1 MSGVHVGT
9 RLDQLVVLRDHV
21 LAEIEKER
29 RAGWANG
36 QGIRT
41 TPEPAVALMNTLGVT
56 SREVKA
62 WAVDAGLLTAVR
74 RGRVSLT
81 IVKAYQEA
89 NHQT

>member
-9 RLDQLVVLRDHV
+9 RLDQLVVLRDQV
-21 LAEIEKER
+21 TAEIELER
-29 RAGWANG
+29 RKGWANG
-36 QGIRT
+36 RGMLDIPT
-41 TPEPAVALMNTLGVT
+41 SAEALMNTLGVT

-81 IVKAYQEA
+81 IVRAYQEA
-89 NHQT
+89 NQQT